1 MLLARSVFYDKA
13 HPRDY
18 TLLRR
23 RLRELAA
30 TRVRYGYRR
39 LMVLLRRE
47 GINNCH
53 MAVYRI
59 YREEGLGVKR
69 RHRRK
74 RAANLR
80 TTPEPAQRANERWSM
95 DFVTDRLETGHAFR
109 VLTLI
114 DQYTRECPLLEPG
127 VSLTGRHVVEGL
139 ERVRTVRPL
148 PQSITVDNGGEF
160 AGRALDAW
168 AYQHHVKLD
177 FIRPGKPVENG
188 FIESFNGKLRD
199 ECLNSEV
206 FLSIADAREKLERWR
221 HDYNHLRPH
230 SSLANRPPADF
241 ASEPCGNQKTD
252 RLDARNPRPAVST

>member
-1 MLLARSVFYDKA
+1 MQRSVFYHKG

-23 RLRELAA
+23 RLRELAG

-53 MAVYRI
+53 NAVYRI
-59 YREEGLGVKR
+59 YREENLGVKR
-69 RHRRK
+69 RKRRK
-74 RAANLR
+74 RAANIR
-80 TTPEPAQRANERWSM
+80 TTPEPARRVNERWSM
-95 DFVTDRLETGHAFR
+95 DFVTDRLESGRAFR

-114 DQYTRECPLLEPG
+114 DQYTRECPVLEPG
-127 VSLTGRHVVEGL
+127 VSLTGRAVVDSL
-139 ERVRTVRPL
+139 ERVRSERPL
-148 PQSITVDNGGEF
+148 PESITVDNGGEF
-160 AGRALDAW
+160 AGRALDTW
-168 AYQHHVKLD
+168 AYLHHVKLD

-230 SSLANRPPADF
+230 SSLSNRPPAEF
-241 ASEPCGNQKTD
+241 AREPCGNQKPT
-252 RLDARNPRPAVST
+252 V

>member
-1 MLLARSVFYDKA
+1 MFYHRG

-18 TLLRR
+18 TVLRR
-23 RLRELAA
+23 RLRELAGV
-30 TRVRYGYRR
+30 RVRYGYRR

-59 YREEGLGVKR
+59 YREENLGVKR

-74 RAANLR
+74 RVASTRL
-80 TTPEPAQRANERWSM
+80 TPVPAQRVNERWSM
-95 DFVTDRLETGHAFR
+95 DFVTDRLESGRTFR

-114 DQYTRECPLLEPG
+114 DQYTRECPILEPG
-127 VSLTGRHVVEGL
+127 ASLTGRTVVECL
-139 ERVRTVRPL
+139 ERVAKIRAL
-148 PQSITVDNGGEF
+148 PASITVDNGSEF

-168 AYQHHVKLD
+168 AYLHKVRLD

-206 FLSIADAREKLERWR
+206 FLSIADAREKLEHWR
-221 HDYNHLRPH
+221 LDYNHFRPH

-241 ASEPCGNQKTD
+241 AREPCGNQ
-252 RLDARNPRPAVST
+252 NPTV